1 MIVFIYGE
9 TDEAIAIRDAEKG
22 KGNDAFLRNPEYFG
36 PDANFNCDKAV
47 TWDAAIAEAFK
58 AKGKAVD
65 FLGGVVYTE
74 ADAIA
79 QNEDVTAVEEVV
91 EEVDSSGE
99 SLGEVEKPVRKG
111 RK

>member
-36 PDANFNCDKAV
+36 PDANFNCDLAV
-47 TWDAAIAEAFK
+47 TWDEKIAEAFQ
-58 AKGKAVD
+58 AKGKTVEY
-65 FLGGVVYTE
+65 LGGIVYTE

-79 QNEDVTAVEEVV
+79 QNDGVDVTAI
-91 EEVDSSGE
+91 EEVDE
-99 SLGEVEKPVRKG
+99 APKPVKKSRK
-111 RK
+111 